1 MSHIITIH
9 PVKEMHRYYSKQTD
23 GIQLFSTKKEL
34 LEIIERMK
42 QEDYRQSNEQNLELA
57 KQYSVENV
65 ANIYRELLGMEA
77 LKNGGVIVSNLI
89 IATTPL
95 QAKIAKYIQREYAD
109 ETFVSLYLTPVMN
122 ERHRYYSQGFTEVYC
137 MQTVE
142 DYEKVIE
149 KYSGEYETI
158 FYASFDHPV
167 ILDIV
172 ASSSYQHLMSF
183 DDGYANIY
191 PYGMYALPLT
201 NQQIGKLGVTRDNL
215 IRKTEKHYTLYQTN
229 YHVVDKEKL
238 VYLDKF
244 FNTDI
249 QPVSN
254 GKIVRVLLG
263 QKFSETDDAISVRFI
278 TTYANALN
286 INYYIPHPKEAFHIE
301 VQYLNSP
308 YIVEDVLAE
317 LWKEYE
323 FIEIYH
329 FTSSVSLHLKN
340 VKNIKI
346 TGIAIPYYEKRQNE
360 LRRLGC
366 DFETVTIGW

>member
-1 MSHIITIH
+1 M
-9 PVKEMHRYYSKQTD
+9 
-23 GIQLFSTKKEL
+23 
-34 LEIIERMK
+34 
-42 QEDYRQSNEQNLELA
+42 
-57 KQYSVENV
+57 
-65 ANIYRELLGMEA
+65 
-77 LKNGGVIVSNLI
+77 SNLI
-89 IATTPL
+89 IVTTPL

-149 KYSGEYETI
+149 KYSGEYKTI

-191 PYGMYALPLT
+191 PYGMYSLPLM
-201 NQQIGKLGVTRDNL
+201 NQQIGKLGVTRDDL
-215 IRKTEKHYTLYQTN
+215 IRKTEKHYTLYQTD

-238 VYLDKF
+238 VYLDNF

-254 GKIVRVLLG
+254 GKTVRVLLG
-263 QKFSETDDAISVRFI
+263 QKFSETDDAISVKFI

-286 INYYIPHPKEAFHIE
+286 IDYYIAHPKETFHIE
-301 VQYLNSP
+301 GVQYLNSP
-308 YIVEDVLAE
+308 YIVEDVLVE

-366 DFETVTIGW
+366 YFKTVTIGW